1 MPAPSGPIQVS
12 ALSRIQSPTGARAM
26 LTVRSALRNVHV
38 WKSSVEEVP
47 LQKSA
52 ATTARITWE
61 IGAPSTI
68 DRLTRYQIAAGPI
81 FKKPPRTM
89 LTDNPVTNGVRE
101 NGGSIGVPRS
111 GEGTSIAA
119 SAISGGSGRLS
130 ARTLSTVARTTATL
144 FASSLTA
151 QS

>member
-12 ALSRIQSPTGARAM
+12 ASSNIQSPTGARER
-26 LTVRSALRNVHV
+26 LTVRSALSNVHL

-52 ATTARITWE
+52 ATTARIICE
-61 IGAPSTI
+61 IGAPSMI
-68 DRLTRYQIAAGPI
+68 GRSMRYQIAAGPI

-101 NGGSIGVPRS
+101 NGGSIGVPDPARAHRS
-111 GEGTSIAA
+111 RHLQFPEAA
-119 SAISGGSGRLS
+119 A
-130 ARTLSTVARTTATL
+130 
-144 FASSLTA
+144 
-151 QS
+151 